1 MKNFWGQTLLTCPF
15 LGSVSYI
22 LSTWVMRQLL
32 FLLQSRLSSYMC
44 FYCLASSTPN
54 VDGWAILPHS
64 LPITVLKRHLSC
76 EAFLCCCRKRA
87 VLSPTPTAFISL
99 YLFQLRWELLDQRG
113 YLLLLYPQNLAFLMH
128 GRG

>member
-99 YLFQLRWELLDQRG
+99 YLFQLRWELLDRSISISSWS
-113 YLLLLYPQNLAFLMH
+113 H
-128 GRG
+128 GEDFTRWVA